1 MLPKIFKKG
10 ILEIF
15 GLQQP
20 WDFLHYENPGDCVL
34 VWPRANSVPKFSSL
48 YRQTVENEKRTVLL
62 SQRLLR
68 NKTVENEALKQS
80 YSFS

>member
-1 MLPKIFKKG
+1 MLD
-10 ILEIF
+10 
-15 GLQQP
+15 QN
-20 WDFLHYENPGDCVL
+20 YESLCDCVF
-34 VWPRANSVPKFSSL
+34 VWSRANSVPIFSSL
-48 YRQTVENEKRTVLL
+48 YRQTVEIEKRTVLL

>member
-1 MLPKIFKKG
+1 MLD
-10 ILEIF
+10 
-15 GLQQP
+15 QN
-20 WDFLHYENPGDCVL
+20 YESLCDCVS
-34 VWPRANSVPKFSSL
+34 VRSRANSVPEFSSH
-48 YRQTVENEKRTVLL
+48 YRQTVEIEKRTVLL